1 MPAHIK
7 SLFLLPALLHAFC
20 VFAAPAPYVV
30 TSYVEL
36 SIYTDEGYTTSAGH
50 TQVDQSLYTYTE
62 DVIPTITPLPSA
74 ISTYTEDSIY
84 THVSIVEIVLPP
96 GSGSEPT
103 IDYAAYSTSIDTS
116 YVVPVTYTPPATCT
130 GENWTY
136 TTNVPVWVPDLVAI
150 QLSPVTVS
158 ASATTYTYDH
168 YNPTPTTAMIAVLN
182 PTDVDPDDLASAS
195 SSYMPYEISYCES
208 PTSDCAEA
216 TCTGSSD
223 SGNGYYNGD
232 YNSNYYDSSLRDLIL
247 ICVLVPVGWMLLWL
261 ILGLWESWASFKG
274 LMLGRE
280 RKRGL
285 PYAWCC
291 VSILFL
297 CWVGPTY
304 KAKSEAEQTELL
316 EKWKAMKSGEKLKL
330 WLKWGFRWKY
340 PDMIGPEPEK
350 SKRPFRQG
358 CL

>member
-1 MPAHIK
+1 MI
-7 SLFLLPALLHAFC
+7 SSFLLPAFLHALL
-20 VFAAPAPYVV
+20 VSAAPAPYVV

-36 SIYTDEGYTTSAGH
+36 SIYTVEDYITSGSQTVVAE
-50 TQVDQSLYTYTE
+50 YTYTNTE
-62 DVIPTITPLPSA
+62 DVIPTVTPIPSA
-74 ISTYTEDSIY
+74 ISTYTEESIY
-84 THVSIVEIVLPP
+84 THVSIIEIVLPP

-103 IDYAAYSTSIDTS
+103 IDYAAYSTSLDTI
-116 YVVPVTYTPPATCT
+116 YVVPVTYTAPATCT
-130 GENWTY
+130 GENWTF
-136 TTNVPVWVPDLVAI
+136 TTTVPVLVPNIVAT

-158 ASATTYTYDH
+158 ASATTYSYLN

-208 PTSDCAEA
+208 PTTYCAEA
-216 TCTGSSD
+216 TCTSSSTSV
-223 SGNGYYNGD
+223 SGDGYGN
-232 YNSNYYDSSLRDLIL
+232 YNSYNYDTMIQPLIL
-247 ICVLVPVGWMLLWL
+247 ICVLVPVGWILLWL
-261 ILGLWESWASFKG
+261 IIGLLESWASFKG
-274 LMLGRE
+274 LMLGKQ

-291 VSILFL
+291 VNILFL

-304 KAKSEAEQTELL
+304 KAKSVEEQSELL
-316 EKWKAMKSGEKLKL
+316 EKWKAMKMGEKLKL

-340 PDMIGPEPEK
+340 PDMIGPEPDQ